1 MTYSWGCPGKSTLY
15 IYKYMYI
22 YIYYFWMDYSDLSV
36 TSLEGCFF
44 FPPMGNQVGEY
55 LRTIQPEIMSLVFR
69 FIGVIPPVDKK
80 YHPDQSTRV

>member
-1 MTYSWGCPGKSTLY
+1 
-15 IYKYMYI
+15 
-22 YIYYFWMDYSDLSV
+22 MDYNDLSV
-36 TSLEGCFF
+36 TSLEGCF